1 MPVLQSLQP
10 LSQTEKEG
18 LLSSRMNLGA
28 RMVWP
33 LGVLRL
39 RKSLQE
45 REFLALSSILRK
57 IELSKMDL
65 LKE

>member
-1 MPVLQSLQP
+1 
-10 LSQTEKEG
+10 
-18 LLSSRMNLGA
+18 
-28 RMVWP
+28 MVWP

-65 LKE
+65 LKDYKI